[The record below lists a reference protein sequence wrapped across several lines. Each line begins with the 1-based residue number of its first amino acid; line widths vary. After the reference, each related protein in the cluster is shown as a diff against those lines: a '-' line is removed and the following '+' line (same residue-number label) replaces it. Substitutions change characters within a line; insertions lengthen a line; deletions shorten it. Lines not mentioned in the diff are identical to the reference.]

1 MIIIPWKVASMR
13 LPSPVL
19 VRDILPAIF
28 VTSNLGEDEGALEYS
43 GWDTLS

>member
-1 MIIIPWKVASMR
+1 MR